1 MIYVKSIVAG
11 LVAVFSVSVLFF
23 VVIVIYQSVSAS
35 KEQSAGL
42 IAWDPISV
50 IRPGP
55 VLIVLALFV
64 AGFVWEFRRASR
76 QGM

>member
-23 VVIVIYQSVSAS
+23 VVIVIYQSVWAS